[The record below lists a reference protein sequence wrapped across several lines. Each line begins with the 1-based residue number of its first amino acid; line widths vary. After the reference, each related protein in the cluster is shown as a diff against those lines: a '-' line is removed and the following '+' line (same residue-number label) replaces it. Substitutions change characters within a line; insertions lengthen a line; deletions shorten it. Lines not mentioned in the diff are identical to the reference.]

1 MLILF
6 SKLHWCTYRR
16 PRLRQ
21 SLSFLDHTG
30 TRVSHHATLP
40 SKVSCIYFGFFKLF
54 TCVLAGAS
62 VYKVSLQKL
71 FPGQYITSASLQ
83 LIISNTVITW
93 DLLFWLLGPSAG
105 GLHLSGLCFL
115 FGECC
120 KSLCSV

>member
-1 MLILF
+1 M
-6 SKLHWCTYRR
+6 HWCNYRR
-16 PRLRQ
+16 LGLRQ
-21 SLSFLDHTG
+21 SLSLLSG
-30 TRVSHHATLP
+30 SHSDQKSCTMLHCL
-40 SKVSCIYFGFFKLF
+40 SKVSCIYFEFFKLF

-71 FPGQYITSASLQ
+71 FPGQYITSASHQ
-83 LIISNTVITW
+83 LIISDTVISW